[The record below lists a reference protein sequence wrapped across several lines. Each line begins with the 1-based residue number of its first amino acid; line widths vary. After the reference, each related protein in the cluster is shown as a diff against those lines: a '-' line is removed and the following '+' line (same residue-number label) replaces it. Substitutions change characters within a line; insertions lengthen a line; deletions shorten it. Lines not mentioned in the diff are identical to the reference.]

1 MVKRIGVMTSGGDC
15 AGLNAAIRAVVLHA
29 AAHGWEVMGIEDG
42 TLGLFERPLRARLL
56 DPAEFDGI
64 LLRRAGTI
72 LGTVSQG
79 DPFAFRMS
87 DGTVVDQSDRMIEGM
102 RQLAIDALVCIGGD
116 GSFRILDRLCRK
128 GGIPLI
134 GIPKTID
141 NDVYGT
147 DAAIGFNT
155 AVEVAVEALDR
166 LQPTAQSHDRVMVLE
181 VMGRDA
187 GHIAIHAAVAG
198 GADVCLIPEI
208 PYRLDGVVAKLAEV
222 RRSGRSFAL
231 VVVAEAVK
239 TDRGEPVARQK
250 PDGGIRYGGIGQW
263 LAERIEAQTGTD
275 SRVTVLGHVQRGAEP
290 IAVDRVIA
298 SALGIHAVDM
308 IAAGHSN
315 IVVVWSR
322 RSVGTLPILEVVGRA
337 RPVEPDDILVR
348 TAAGLGIYVGELE
361 AVEAPRCP
369 ATEQVPSG

>member
-15 AGLNAAIRAVVLHA
+15 AGLNAAIRAIVLHA
-29 AAHGWEVMGIEDG
+29 DTHGLEVIGIEDG
-42 TLGLFERPLRARLL
+42 TQGVYERPLRARRL
-56 DPAEFDGI
+56 DPEEFDGI

-72 LGTVSQG
+72 LGTVSHG
-79 DPFAFRMS
+79 DPFAFRMP
-87 DGTVVDQSDRMIEGM
+87 DGSVVDQSDRMIEGM
-102 RQLAIDALVCIGGD
+102 RALAIEALICIGGD

-128 GGIPLI
+128 AGLPLV
-134 GIPKTID
+134 GVPKTID

-198 GADVCLIPEI
+198 GADICLIPEI
-208 PYRLDGVVAKLAEV
+208 PYSFDKVAAKLAAV
-222 RRSGRSFAL
+222 KASGRSFAL
-231 VVVAEAVK
+231 VVVAEAVT
-239 TDRGEPVARQK
+239 TDKGEPIAHRK

-263 LAERIEAQTGTD
+263 LAERIESEIGVD

-290 IAVDRVIA
+290 IAIDRVVA
-298 SALGIHAVDM
+298 SALGVHAVDL
-308 IAAGHSN
+308 
-315 IVVVWSR
+315 VVSGRTGTVAVWSR
-322 RSVGTLPILEVVGRA
+322 RSVGDLPIAEVVSRT
-337 RPVEPDDILVR
+337 RLVEVNDILVR
-348 TAAGLGIYVGELE
+348 TALGLGIYVGEIGGDCTS
-361 AVEAPRCP
+361 P
-369 ATEQVPSG
+369 